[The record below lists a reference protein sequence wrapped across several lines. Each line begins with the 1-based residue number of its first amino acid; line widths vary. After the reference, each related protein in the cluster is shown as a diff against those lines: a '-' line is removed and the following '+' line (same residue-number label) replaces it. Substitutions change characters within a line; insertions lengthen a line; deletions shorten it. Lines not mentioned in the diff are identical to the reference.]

1 MLDNW
6 IDAEILAN
14 ENLMTGEIGLCRVLY
29 VTLNYYGPMI
39 YASFSMIRQMK
50 VTVVYINVCINDL
63 WSGL

>member
-1 MLDNW
+1 
-6 IDAEILAN
+6 
-14 ENLMTGEIGLCRVLY
+14 MTGEIGLCRVIY

-63 WSGL
+63 